1 MDPLIITVIICLIA
15 LVIMA
20 YGISRYGWNNRNY
33 ITIILVTIAM
43 VLGVIG
49 HIL

>member
-1 MDPLIITVIICLIA
+1 MSPLIITVIFCLIA

-20 YGISRYGWNNRNY
+20 YGISRNGWNNLNY

-49 HIL
+49 HII

>member
-1 MDPLIITVIICLIA
+1 MNPLIITVIFCLAA
-15 LVIMA
+15 LAIMA
-20 YGISRYGWNNRNY
+20 YGISQHGWNDRNY

-49 HIL
+49 HII